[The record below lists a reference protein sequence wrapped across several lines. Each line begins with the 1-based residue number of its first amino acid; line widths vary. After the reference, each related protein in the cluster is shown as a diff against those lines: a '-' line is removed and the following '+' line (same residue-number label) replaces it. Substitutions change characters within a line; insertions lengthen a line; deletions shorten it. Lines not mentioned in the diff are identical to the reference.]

1 MRKTWAERIR
11 SQVKEE
17 KMKKIKG
24 IEEANG
30 FIQQPVLTDHLSKGY
45 SGDGKNGL
53 ESHSSSPA
61 RREQK

>member
-11 SQVKEE
+11 SHVKE

-24 IEEANG
+24 MEEANG
-30 FIQQPVLTDHLSKGY
+30 FIQQPVLTDRLSKGY

-61 RREQK
+61 CGEQK

>member
-1 MRKTWAERIR
+1 
-11 SQVKEE
+11 
-17 KMKKIKG
+17 MKKIKG
-24 IEEANG
+24 IEKANG